1 MKHFRPKL
9 PISASKSSV
18 GKGSIMSS
26 AKQKVFTGYQVFV
39 IAILAFLQFSVI
51 LDFMILSPLGVI
63 LMKELAITPSKFSL
77 AVSAYAFSAG
87 ASGLLAA
94 GFADKFDRKKL
105 LMFFYAGFLLGTTLC
120 AFAPTFE
127 FLLVAR
133 IVTGIFGGVI
143 GSVGFAIITD
153 LFAMQVR
160 GRVMGFVQ
168 MSFSA
173 SQVLG
178 IPVGLWLANA
188 YGWHACFWMI
198 AITGVV
204 AGLVM
209 LIYMKPV
216 NEHLKLQ
223 IDRHPLHHLL
233 ATISKPKYV
242 FGFLTMSLLA
252 SGGFMLM
259 PFGSAFGTHNIG
271 LTMQQLPMLYF
282 ITGIF
287 SILAGPLAGKF
298 SDKIGKYKLFCIGTV
313 WAMIVVGIYTNMG
326 ITPFWLACV
335 ISVALFMGIT
345 ARMIPASTLMSAIPD
360 AVDRGAYMSINSAVM
375 QISGGVASV
384 IAGMIVGQTKE
395 GMILNYD
402 LLGYVV
408 IGLMAVMML
417 MMYFIDRSVR
427 SGMKPQMT
435 KEPEAGPMPEFA
447 TDAI

>member
-1 MKHFRPKL
+1 M
-9 PISASKSSV
+9 SSV
-18 GKGSIMSS
+18 KE
-26 AKQKVFTGYQVFV
+26 KVFTGYQVFV
-39 IAILAFLQFSVI
+39 IAILAFLQFSVV
-51 LDFMILSPLGVI
+51 LDFMVLSPLGVI

-77 AVSAYAFSAG
+77 AISAYAFSAG

-105 LMFFYAGFLLGTTLC
+105 LMFFYGGFLLGTLLC
-120 AFAPTFE
+120 AIAPTFE
-127 FLLVAR
+127 LLLMAR

-143 GSVGFAIITD
+143 GSISFAIITD

-188 YGWHACFWMI
+188 YGWHSCFWMI
-198 AITGVV
+198 AIIGAVAGVV
-204 AGLVM
+204 MLV
-209 LIYMKPV
+209 YMKPV
-216 NEHLKLQ
+216 TEHLKLNV
-223 IDRHPLHHLL
+223 DRHALHHLF
-233 ATISKPKYV
+233 ATVSKPRYV

-271 LTMQQLPMLYF
+271 LTMEQLPMLYLV
-282 ITGIF
+282 TGVF
-287 SILAGPLAGKF
+287 SIIAGPLAGRL
-298 SDKIGKYKLFCIGTV
+298 SDKIGKFKLFCAGTV
-313 WAMIVVGIYTNMG
+313 AAMIVVGIYTNMG
-326 ITPFWLACV
+326 ITPFWLACA
-335 ISVALFMGIT
+335 ISVLLFVAIT
-345 ARMIPASTLMSAIPD
+345 ARMIPASALMTAIPD
-360 AVDRGAYMSINSAVM
+360 PQDRGAYMSINSATM
-375 QISGGVASV
+375 QISGGIASV
-384 IAGMIVGQTKE
+384 IAGLIVGQTAD

-408 IGLMAVMML
+408 IALMAVMMV
-417 MMYFIDRSVR
+417 MMYYINRSVIGKFDVPPANVR
-427 SGMKPQMT
+427 
-435 KEPEAGPMPEFA
+435 PELATEFA